1 MSWPRGGDLGK
12 GGWGKAKREEHFDR
26 DGDDDDDDEDDGEDD
41 VDDDDLQCKQC
52 HV

>member
-26 DGDDDDDDEDDGEDD
+26 DDDDDGDDED